1 VSVSPIRTDADYRK
15 ARARLAKLWDKTDKA
30 SLDDIDMLALVM
42 DDFERRNYPME
53 APTPLAAIRFR
64 MEQAGLKPRD
74 LEPFIGSRSRVSE
87 VLSGARPLS
96 LDMIRALHRHLGIP
110 AVALIQQDE
119 PEPAAEP
126 KEPSVP
132 ALQRLRSLG
141 LMKAKETY
149 AAFMKRMVGPQKAA
163 AFLRKSRTQRTNAKT
178 DQAALTAWLAAV
190 RHLADQVDIAKPKKK
205 QRGADA
211 ARSLAQLSTASD
223 GPARARELL
232 RKWGVVL
239 VTLEHLPGTY
249 LDGAAMCRDDG
260 VDVIAMT
267 LRHDRIDN
275 FWFTLLHEFCH
286 VSHHL
291 SDTTPLILDDLEL
304 KSSDQIED
312 EADAFAQ
319 DALMPPELW
328 SKSVSR
334 NMDSEDINDLAAAAN
349 IHPAIVAGRWQ
360 REHNEYR
367 RFSKMLGRGEVRIHL
382 QSRT

>member
-1 VSVSPIRTDADYRK
+1 MSVSPIRTDTDYRK
-15 ARARLAKLWDKTDKA
+15 ARTRLSKLWDKTDKA
-30 SLDDIDMLALVM
+30 SLDEIEMLTLVM

-96 LDMIRALHRHLGIP
+96 LDMIRALHNHLGIP
-110 AVALIQQDE
+110 ADALIQQDE
-119 PEPAAEP
+119 PEAASEP

-149 AAFMKRMVGPQKAA
+149 AAFLKRMVGPQKAA

-205 QRGADA
+205 QRGAEA
-211 ARSLAQLSTASD
+211 ARTLAQLSVAAD
-223 GPARARELL
+223 GPARARALL
-232 RKWGVVL
+232 REWGVIL

-260 VDVIAMT
+260 IDIIAMT

-291 SDTTPLILDDLEL
+291 SEKTPLILDDLEL
-304 KSSDQIED
+304 KSSDEIED

-319 DALMPPELW
+319 DALVAPDLW
-328 SKSVSR
+328 SKTASR
-334 NMDSEDINDLAAAAN
+334 GMDSEDIKDLATEAK

-360 REHNEYR
+360 REYNEYR
-367 RFSKMLGRGEVRIHL
+367 RFAKMLGRGEVRIHL
-382 QSRT
+382 KNRT